1 MRALSRQRL
10 QDRCRIRS
18 LWLEANP
25 QQSHASG
32 IRVDR
37 GVQAT
42 CEPVRRRIAA
52 AELPQQH
59 RQVETG
65 YREYARRVARNAEQH
80 GAVAP
85 GEQQRL
91 AGFLRDAPE
100 QLGEAAGLGGG
111 DDVVG
116 VTDRYAAGGDQQ
128 VAVGGQSIDG
138 LPRGGRVVGAM
149 FGADAPLR
157 APANCGATVQF
168 LGTVRDHHAGRTVT
182 GIRYHAYRPLAEAQ
196 LARLESA
203 CVRRF
208 EIERCAIAHAV
219 GELRVGDA
227 SVAIA
232 CWSAHREQAFAACR
246 WAIDTLKA
254 TVPIWK
260 QERYADGQ
268 AAFLPGTPMRAIE
281 P

>member
-1 MRALSRQRL
+1 MAEPLRL
-10 QDRCRIRS
+10 
-18 LWLEANP
+18 
-25 QQSHASG
+25 
-32 IRVDR
+32 VD
-37 GVQAT
+37 G
-42 CEPVRRRIAA
+42 P
-52 AELPQQH
+52 LP
-59 RQVETG
+59 
-65 YREYARRVARNAEQH
+65 
-80 GAVAP
+80 
-85 GEQQRL
+85 
-91 AGFLRDAPE
+91 
-100 QLGEAAGLGGG
+100 
-111 DDVVG
+111 
-116 VTDRYAAGGDQQ
+116 
-128 VAVGGQSIDG
+128 
-138 LPRGGRVVGAM
+138 
-149 FGADAPLR
+149 ADAPLR